1 MSEPRFYTT
10 KVSPEAM
17 RYQILM
23 GTDLDLHHIASG
35 ETLPA
40 ALLNLLTMVL
50 DDGDEDE
57 IADLNHGLESLE
69 TTALIE
75 AMKQR

>member
-1 MSEPRFYTT
+1 
-10 KVSPEAM
+10 M

-23 GTDLDLHHIASG
+23 GTIDDLHHVASG
-35 ETLPA
+35 ESLPD
-40 ALLNLLTMVL
+40 ALMNLLRLVL

-75 AMKQR
+75 ALKQG

>member
-1 MSEPRFYTT
+1 
-10 KVSPEAM
+10 M

-23 GTDLDLHHIASG
+23 GTIDNLHHVASG

-40 ALLNLLTMVL
+40 ALLNLLRMVL

-69 TTALIE
+69 TTALRE
-75 AMKQR
+75 ALKQR